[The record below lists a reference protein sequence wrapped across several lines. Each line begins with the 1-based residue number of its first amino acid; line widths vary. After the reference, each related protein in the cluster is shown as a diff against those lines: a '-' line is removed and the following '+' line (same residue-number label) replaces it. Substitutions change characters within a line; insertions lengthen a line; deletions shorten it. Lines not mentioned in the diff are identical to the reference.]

1 MLAATLA
8 FALSAIALSTPAV
21 AMAQSTDGFFAYQ
34 GGYYLNLTTSN
45 VQRGC
50 YGVSA
55 AESVAYG
62 CSTTNYL
69 ALRVDPETLVVDTSD
84 HTYVSGLKMG
94 RVVRY
99 GWAYN
104 AENTVSI
111 DAGTVTSTIDLTGTG
126 FAFADPQVLVRDLSA
141 TTCLFAQSV
150 TDQKIVLVGDSGTE
164 GADQCLLAP
173 HCLMDDGSCV
183 VEDDSVMQL
192 VRVATTAAP
201 TTSAAS
207 STSTTS
213 TTLKTTTASSSAT
226 TSSTTVKT
234 TTTTAKTTTSTKAAA
249 TTTKKKSGR

>member
-1 MLAATLA
+1 MLATTLA
-8 FALSAIALSTPAV
+8 FALSTLAV
-21 AMAQSTDGFFAYQ
+21 AQSTEGLFSYN

-45 VQRGC
+45 VQKGC

-55 AESVAYG
+55 SESVAYG

-69 ALRVDPETLVVDTSD
+69 ALSVDPETLVVNTSD
-84 HTYVSGLKMG
+84 HTYVTGLKMG

-104 AENTVSI
+104 SDNSMSI

-126 FAFADPQVLVRDLSA
+126 FAFADPQGLVSNLSA
-141 TTCLFAQSV
+141 TTCLFATSV
-150 TDQKIVLVGDSGTE
+150 TDQKIVLVGNSTTE
-164 GADQCLLAP
+164 AADQCLLAP
-173 HCLMDDGSCV
+173 HCLFDDDSCI
-183 VEDDSVMQL
+183 VEDDSVTQL
-192 VRVATTAAP
+192 VRVEGGALATSAAP
-201 TTSAAS
+201 TTSSAS

-213 TTLKTTTASSSAT
+213 TTLKTTTASSS
-226 TSSTTVKT
+226 TTVKTTTT